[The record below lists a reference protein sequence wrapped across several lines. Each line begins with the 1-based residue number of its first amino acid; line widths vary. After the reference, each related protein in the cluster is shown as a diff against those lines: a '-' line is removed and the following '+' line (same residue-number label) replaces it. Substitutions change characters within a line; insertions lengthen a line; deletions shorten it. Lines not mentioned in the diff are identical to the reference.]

1 MSTNGDTARQ
11 CDQQQP
17 QCARCLLGKRLCE
30 YTQGQRIFVLN
41 DAGSH
46 KTIYKKKDGE
56 VADRE
61 RRAKASGEK
70 VQATNSEDQ
79 QTAALILSKQ
89 PSSSALH
96 QQSLLAYALDD
107 QLSRRHKAGYMQ
119 DLASSSAASNIMD
132 SCLRPSFLAYYIAWL
147 TRRESMDDPRLTAA
161 GRELYICALQETHS
175 ALASR
180 RTALSDS
187 TLAACQALAAY
198 EALECPGGTLQ
209 AWEWHQAALGRLV
222 RLRGPAAHVDG
233 PAWQVFTGFRLY
245 SILQAFD
252 SGHDTFLAK
261 PEWTD
266 IPFSVHPKRKLDE
279 LLDIFALG
287 PQVSRM
293 GSTLSTLPPDQVVP
307 TAFSMV
313 DKLLLIIKKLQEFE
327 QRLERDSEV
336 PLYQERSLPLNPHHA
351 SEQPGDAEFI
361 FPPIFWFAD
370 LDTALLLTL
379 FWAMSAM
386 RLQDRPADHISSAA

>member
-1 MSTNGDTARQ
+1 M
-11 CDQQQP
+11 
-17 QCARCLLGKRLCE
+17 CE

-147 TRRESMDDPRLTAA
+147 TRREAMDDPRLTAA

-175 ALASR
+175 ALANR

-245 SILQAFD
+245 SV
-252 SGHDTFLAK
+252 
-261 PEWTD
+261 WTCGV
-266 IPFSVHPKRKLDE
+266 P
-279 LLDIFALG
+279 AW
-287 PQVSRM
+287 
-293 GSTLSTLPPDQVVP
+293 GS
-307 TAFSMV
+307 
-313 DKLLLIIKKLQEFE
+313 
-327 QRLERDSEV
+327 
-336 PLYQERSLPLNPHHA
+336 
-351 SEQPGDAEFI
+351 
-361 FPPIFWFAD
+361 
-370 LDTALLLTL
+370 
-379 FWAMSAM
+379 
-386 RLQDRPADHISSAA
+386 